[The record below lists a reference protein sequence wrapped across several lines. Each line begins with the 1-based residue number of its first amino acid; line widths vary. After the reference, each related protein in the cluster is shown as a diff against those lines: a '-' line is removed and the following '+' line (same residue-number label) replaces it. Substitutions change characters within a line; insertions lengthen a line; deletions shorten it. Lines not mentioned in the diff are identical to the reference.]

1 MDSLPY
7 FVSYREFVHLPNQ
20 RFTHFC
26 SPMQLRSLTDLAA
39 LIVHRR
45 CFFLSVHTPLSLS
58 FSRDRRRIRD
68 GRKHF
73 FPPQFRTP
81 PPEIMSFPFSRAPFF
96 PGLRLSH
103 QPCHACSLAISVP
116 LAPFI
121 RQTTTRKKGFALF
134 FPPSVVGYVSYLQCP
149 VLLSLSKSVVLT
161 GMGFAT
167 AFDFEPCCRNRRR
180 SC

>member
-1 MDSLPY
+1 MNSLPH

-45 CFFLSVHTPLSLS
+45 CFFLSVHTPLPLS
-58 FSRDRRRIRD
+58 FSRDHKKNT

-96 PGLRLSH
+96 PGSRLSH
-103 QPCHACSLAISVP
+103 QPCHARSLSLSRWHLSSVK
-116 LAPFI
+116 
-121 RQTTTRKKGFALF
+121 RQRGKKDS
-134 FPPSVVGYVSYLQCP
+134 PSSVGYVSYLLCP

-180 SC
+180 RC